1 MKKILIALTL
11 AVLSGCTAV
20 DAYLM
25 KYDSS
30 EYTIITEI
38 RADAQNYKEAC
49 GNELMSTTNSI
60 ALANKTKLFVLFSE
74 HQPHNDPVIKASIE
88 LDKIAQGLKTQYT
101 NEGKVSPMFCKI
113 KFESIEHSA
122 EAMQKIIGAKP
133 R

>member
-1 MKKILIALTL
+1 MKKIILLISIA
-11 AVLSGCTAV
+11 LSGCAV
-20 DAYLM
+20 VDSYLM
-25 KYDSS
+25 KYDPG

-38 RADAQNYKEAC
+38 RADAQNYKESC
-49 GNELMSTTNSI
+49 SNELMSTTNSV

-74 HQPHNDPVIKASIE
+74 HQPHNEPVIKASIE

>member
-1 MKKILIALTL
+1 MKKIILLIAI
-11 AVLSGCTAV
+11 ALSGCAV
-20 DAYLM
+20 VDSYLM
-25 KYDSS
+25 KYDPG

-38 RADAQNYKEAC
+38 RADAQNYKESC
-49 GNELMSTTNSI
+49 SNELMSTTNSV

-74 HQPHNDPVIKASIE
+74 HQPHNEPVIKASIE

-122 EAMQKIIGAKP
+122 EAMQKIIEAKP

>member
-1 MKKILIALTL
+1 MKKIILLIAI
-11 AVLSGCTAV
+11 ALSGCAV
-20 DAYLM
+20 VDSYLM
-25 KYDSS
+25 KYDPG

-38 RADAQNYKEAC
+38 RADAQNYKESC
-49 GNELMSTTNSI
+49 SNELMSTTNSV

-74 HQPHNDPVIKASIE
+74 HQPHNEPVIKASIE